1 MRKRYAIF
9 CLEAEIYSRRNP
21 RELNRGGQEVERY
34 AVGDRASSR
43 AGEYCAVGGGAD

>member
-1 MRKRYAIF
+1 MRKCYAIF
-9 CLEAEIYSRRNP
+9 CLEAGIYSRGNP

-43 AGEYCAVGGGAD
+43 VGERCAVDGGAD